1 MERVVFPGFSP
12 KLQKLLALKESGRL
26 PHYANPGILRVLIS
40 RIGVGQVVGVTHQK
54 GKVQGAPLYANHA
67 KRWVPSINQMYTHT
81 HTMSHQQTPPAR
93 AGRAFAGSRG
103 RGRGAFA
110 RTWQFP
116 LEAVSTKDLELLGTL
131 PSPLTRDPPRSFK
144 GKWPS
149 TPL

>member
-1 MERVVFPGFSP
+1 MLASAEKSPGKQDVQIEVF
-12 KLQKLLALKESGRL
+12 RL
-26 PHYANPGILRVLIS
+26 SCTHAYKHAHMRANTCTV
-40 RIGVGQVVGVTHQK
+40 
-54 GKVQGAPLYANHA
+54 
-67 KRWVPSINQMYTHT
+67 
-81 HTMSHQQTPPAR
+81 R